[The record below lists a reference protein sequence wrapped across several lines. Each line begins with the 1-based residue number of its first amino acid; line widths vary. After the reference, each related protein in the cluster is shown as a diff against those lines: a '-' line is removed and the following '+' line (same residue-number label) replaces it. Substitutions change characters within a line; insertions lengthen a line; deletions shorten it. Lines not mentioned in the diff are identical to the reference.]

1 MPNLQED
8 KVNMPSKNYTQDI
21 VQKDKAHFMHPWTFF
36 DVYKTEGALPIEK
49 ASGIHIEDT
58 DGNKYLDAVGGLWC
72 NHIDK
77 DSS

>member
-1 MPNLQED
+1 
-8 KVNMPSKNYTQDI
+8 MPSKNYTQEI
-21 VQKDKAHFMHPWTFF
+21 VQKDKAHFMHPWTVF